1 MDAPPVHY
9 VTTSDGCKIAY
20 SISGAGR
27 PLVLLGPALGGMAL
41 LWRFFPEWMEGLTNR
56 FRLIQHDL
64 RGHGM
69 SQRGLPQD
77 FGRTTSDGYNIAFS
91 DEDDTRHLLDRLG
104 IDRFILLGLAGVGHV
119 AIRYAVAHEEQVAA
133 LILIGTSASS
143 GMPSFFQ
150 GVAAENWEFFLRSL
164 VPASLDSEESQA
176 WVECGKQSTT
186 YQDWLIRGRIAS
198 ESNIDSEL
206 PLVRLPTLVLHPRD
220 QALVVAEGTRK
231 LAASIPGARLVMVNG
246 GYFWGDAAESI
257 AAIGSFLAELPP
269 QRKDSAAAGG
279 LSPREVEVLRLLA
292 AGRSNQQI
300 AEELVISASTVAKH
314 LNSIFAKGGFA
325 NRTEA
330 AAFAHRN
337 SLV

>member
-1 MDAPPVHY
+1 
-9 VTTSDGCKIAY
+9 
-20 SISGAGR
+20 
-27 PLVLLGPALGGMAL
+27 
-41 LWRFFPEWMEGLTNR
+41 MEGLTNR

-69 SQRGLPQD
+69 SQRGIPHD
-77 FGRTTSDGYNIAFS
+77 FARTTSGGYNVAYS
-91 DEDDTRHLLDRLG
+91 DENDTRELLDRLG
-104 IDRFILLGLAGVGHV
+104 LDRFILFGLAGVGHV
-119 AIRYAVAHEEQVAA
+119 AVRYAVAHEEHVAA
-133 LILIGTSASS
+133 LILSGTSASS

-186 YQDWLIRGRIAS
+186 YEDWLIRGRIAS
-198 ESNIDSEL
+198 ESNIDPEL
-206 PLVRLPTLVLHPRD
+206 PLVRVPTLVLHPRD

-231 LAASIPGARLVMVNG
+231 LAASIPGARLVMLNG
-246 GYFWGDAAESI
+246 SYFWGDAAESI
-257 AAIGSFLAELPP
+257 AAIESFLAELPP
-269 QRKDSAAAGG
+269 QWKDSAAVGG
-279 LSPREVEVLRLLA
+279 LSPREVDLLT

-314 LNSIFAKGGFA
+314 LNSIFAKGGFV
-325 NRTEA
+325 NHTEA

-337 SLV
+337 RLVEFPLDQ